1 VSLVSHLLGSDN
13 YSSVV
18 IGKYKSEEKANS
30 SIAGF
35 NDIILSEPT
44 IKALQKKHYF
54 NVSKKKV
61 EDQYLVSIDPFYD
74 DEVLAVV
81 FYSLKQYFPSAIVI
95 RYKSPKSML
104 EGDPKTTNSE
114 SYHQPK
120 LDKKIVIEQSSSA
133 SIFLWILVL
142 LLIGVSVGIFIYYSR
157 HLKVVEAEYETMRSK
172 HDRLEESQN
181 LLLSTVSQRIKESV
195 EAIVAEREKFFQKS
209 MDELS
214 SDVIE
219 RTSNR
224 FKSADELLLDTTS
237 DLIVF
242 LKLKSKKLEVDP
254 ELFNINNIL
263 NEISGQILQKY
274 KNRDIELIF
283 DVNNNVPQ
291 LLVGDSSHISKI
303 ILNIFEQALKTT
315 KTGEIKL
322 MIDTLSMRESDIN
335 IEIKIIDNGEGV
347 EEKWLSKLF
356 VPFSSENI
364 TDMDRDNLGLYI
376 AKELVFLMGGEISA
390 DSKHGEGT
398 IFTIK
403 LPLKVD
409 ESSKNIAS
417 SQSRLGIKKVLIIEK
432 NDSASWALEKIL
444 RFFGYDTTIKP
455 SNHLGDKMSELVYFD
470 ILAIDLSLISS
481 ALAEEIET
489 IKAKTNLKVIGL
501 SSLLHDE
508 EVSQNALDIVDRHLI
523 KPLHRER
530 VYEVLANIFS
540 DRYESDEEFR
550 LKVKEARAA
559 ALIEEE
565 EPREVDEANSEESA
579 DEDFE
584 KSESLNVEEI
594 DKNHLSPKDEENTP
608 TAYEEQVRH
617 IPRVYKGEIHDAEGI
632 NKSDFIVF
640 RGAKLLI
647 VEDNTINQKVIL
659 RVLNKSG
666 IKIDIASN
674 GEEAIRYLEHQN
686 GEYDFILM
694 DISMPIMDGYTATR
708 IIRSQE
714 QYDHIPIV
722 SLTSLGL
729 DHEIKKMYDSGMNA
743 CLIKP
748 LKIGQL
754 YSVFSLFLKKQNL
767 LDTSHIVEEEEY
779 EEEEYEAI
787 DYIEDSAILDTKS
800 GIIYSKGNEVL
811 YIEILK
817 EFLEVYSNN
826 FEKFKEYIDKE
837 DYDSVLSLTRDM
849 SGLSGAIGANNM
861 THLLSEINQLF
872 IYGAQK
878 QLSLYIDGYKKE
890 LEYLTNQI
898 QRYIESRQG

>member
-1 VSLVSHLLGSDN
+1 MMAD
-13 YSSVV
+13 
-18 IGKYKSEEKANS
+18 S

-35 NDIILSEPT
+35 NDIVQSEPS
-44 IKALQKKHYF
+44 ISKLQKKHSF
-54 NVSKKKV
+54 VITKKNI
-61 EDQYLVSIDPFYD
+61 EESEYLVSLEPFYD

-81 FYSLKQYFPSAIVI
+81 YYSIKRYFPNAII
-95 RYKSPKSML
+95 TRKKSPQEMIMGEETATKS
-104 EGDPKTTNSE
+104 N

-120 LDKKIVIEQSSSA
+120 EKTKIVIEKESSN
-133 SIFLWILVL
+133 IYLWIIIL
-142 LLIGVSVGIFIYYSR
+142 LLIGISAGIFLYYSR
-157 HLKVVEAEYETMRSK
+157 HLKLIQDEYKKIENK
-172 HDRLEESQN
+172 NAKLEESQN
-181 LLLSTVSQRIKESV
+181 LLLSTISQRIKESV
-195 EAIVAEREKFFQKS
+195 ETIVAEREKFFEKNV
-209 MDELS
+209 DELS
-214 SDVIE
+214 SDVIQK
-219 RTSNR
+219 TSNR

-242 LKLKSKKLEVDP
+242 LKLKSKKLEVTP

-274 KNRDIELIF
+274 NNRDIELIF

-291 LLVGDSSHISKI
+291 LLVGDSHHISKV

-322 MIDTLSMRESDIN
+322 MIDTLSMVNHDIN
-335 IEIKIIDNGEGV
+335 VEIKVIDNGEGV

-356 VPFSSENI
+356 IPFANENI
-364 TDMDRDNLGLYI
+364 SDMDRDNLGLYI
-376 AKELVFLMGGEISA
+376 AKELVFLMGGEIRA
-390 DSKHGEGT
+390 DSKEGEGT
-398 IFTIK
+398 IFTIQ
-403 LPLKVD
+403 LPLKTD
-409 ESSKNIAS
+409 EQNQSLNS
-417 SQSRLGIKKVLIIEK
+417 SQSKLGIKKVLIIEK
-432 NDSASWALEKIL
+432 NDNASWALEKIL
-444 RFFGYDTTIKP
+444 RYFGYDTTIKP
-455 SNHLGDKMSELVYFD
+455 SNHLGDKLTELIYFD
-470 ILAIDLSLISS
+470 ILAIDLSLISVS
-481 ALAEEIET
+481 LSQE
-489 IKAKTNLKVIGL
+489 IKAIKSKSNLKVIGL
-501 SSLLHDE
+501 SSLLHSED
-508 EVSQNALDIVDRHLI
+508 VSQDALNIIDRHLT

-530 VYEVLANIFS
+530 VYEILTNIFKDNYQEELNFHIKTPNETVEEVPS
-540 DRYESDEEFR
+540 VKNPVQENSQEAKESVEVQEQLKAIEYQEDESIIEQEEPKEESDDNQITPE
-550 LKVKEARAA
+550 KKETAS
-559 ALIEEE
+559 
-565 EPREVDEANSEESA
+565 VDQ
-579 DEDFE
+579 
-584 KSESLNVEEI
+584 I
-594 DKNHLSPKDEENTP
+594 
-608 TAYEEQVRH
+608 RH

-666 IKIDIASN
+666 IKIDIANN

-694 DISMPIMDGYTATR
+694 DISMPIMDGYVATR

-729 DHEIKKMYDSGMNA
+729 DHEIKKMYESGMNA

-754 YSVFSLFLKKQNL
+754 YSVFSLFLKKHNV
-767 LDTSHIVEEEEY
+767 LDTSHMDYDEEDEY
-779 EEEEYEAI
+779 DYEEEYEAI

-800 GIIYSKGNEVL
+800 GIVYSKGNEVL

-826 FEKFKEYIDKE
+826 FEQFKEYIDKE

-849 SGLSGAIGANNM
+849 SGLAGAIGANNM

-898 QRYIESRQG
+898 KRYIESRAG

>member
-1 VSLVSHLLGSDN
+1 MAD
-13 YSSVV
+13 
-18 IGKYKSEEKANS
+18 S

-35 NDIILSEPT
+35 NDIVQSEPS
-44 IKALQKKHYF
+44 ISKLQKKHSF
-54 NVSKKKV
+54 VITKKTI
-61 EDQYLVSIDPFYD
+61 EENEYLVSLEPFYD

-81 FYSLKQYFPSAIVI
+81 YYSIKRYFPNAII
-95 RYKSPKSML
+95 TRKKSPQEMIMGEETPSKS
-104 EGDPKTTNSE
+104 N

-120 LDKKIVIEQSSSA
+120 EKTQIVIEKESST
-133 SIFLWILVL
+133 IYLWIIIL
-142 LLIGVSVGIFIYYSR
+142 LLIAISAGIFAYYSR
-157 HLKVVEAEYETMRSK
+157 HLKLIQDEYKKIENK
-172 HDRLEESQN
+172 NAKLEESQN
-181 LLLSTVSQRIKESV
+181 LLLSTISQRIKESV
-195 EAIVAEREKFFQKS
+195 ESIVAEREKFFEKNV
-209 MDELS
+209 DELS
-214 SDVIE
+214 SDVIQK
-219 RTSNR
+219 TSNR

-242 LKLKSKKLEVDP
+242 LKLKSKKLEVTS

-274 KNRDIELIF
+274 NNRDIELIF

-291 LLVGDSSHISKI
+291 LLVGDSHHISKI

-322 MIDTLSMRESDIN
+322 MIDTLSMVDNDIN
-335 IEIKIIDNGEGV
+335 VEIKVIDNGEGV

-356 VPFSSENI
+356 IPFTNENI

-376 AKELVFLMGGEISA
+376 AKELVFLMGGEIRA
-390 DSKHGEGT
+390 DSKEGEGT
-398 IFTIK
+398 IFTIQ
-403 LPLKVD
+403 LPLKTNEQNQLTD
-409 ESSKNIAS
+409 S
-417 SQSRLGIKKVLIIEK
+417 SQSKLGIKKVLIIEK

-444 RFFGYDTTIKP
+444 RYFGYDTTIKP
-455 SNHLGDKMSELVYFD
+455 SNHIGDKLTELIYFD
-470 ILAIDLSLISS
+470 ILAIDLSLISVS
-481 ALAEEIET
+481 LSQE
-489 IKAKTNLKVIGL
+489 IKAIKSKSNLKVIGL
-501 SSLLHDE
+501 SSLLHSED
-508 EVSQNALDIVDRHLI
+508 VSQDALNVVDRHLT

-530 VYEVLANIFS
+530 VYEVLANIFQDNYHEVPNFQIKS
-540 DRYESDEEFR
+540 SNETAEEIPHIENTLQESTQETIEDMEQPKAIEYQDE
-550 LKVKEARAA
+550 KEPQKD
-559 ALIEEE
+559 ETTPQQE
-565 EPREVDEANSEESA
+565 EPQEEPQDSETTQEETVIPQVDQ
-579 DEDFE
+579 
-584 KSESLNVEEI
+584 I
-594 DKNHLSPKDEENTP
+594 
-608 TAYEEQVRH
+608 RH
-617 IPRVYKGEIHDAEGI
+617 IPRVYKGEIHDADGI

-666 IKIDIASN
+666 IKIDIANN

-694 DISMPIMDGYTATR
+694 DISMPIMDGYVATR

-729 DHEIKKMYDSGMNA
+729 DHEIKKMYESGMNA

-754 YSVFSLFLKKQNL
+754 YSVFSLFLKKHNV
-767 LDTSHIVEEEEY
+767 LDTSHMDYDEEDEYDY
-779 EEEEYEAI
+779 EEDYEAI

-800 GIIYSKGNEVL
+800 GIVYSKGNEVL

-826 FEKFKEYIDKE
+826 FEQFKEYIDKE

-849 SGLSGAIGANNM
+849 SGLAGAIGANNM

-890 LEYLTNQI
+890 LEYLSNQI
-898 QRYIESRQG
+898 KRYIESRAG